1 MAFHQKDKKN
11 FYGLIKG
18 IFWGAL
24 LLSLAAIRFHQIQ
37 DVVGL
42 ILLALT
48 ALYFLGMAYK
58 RRLIEEEVKK
68 RTEELE
74 KINIVL
80 YKEVQERK
88 KIEQESLK
96 KQNDLQQRHE
106 AIEYL
111 TKLNV
116 SDLRYAINEV
126 VLRTASV
133 MQLERVSVWFYE
145 KKTQHPV
152 LICRGLYSKISH
164 SFDPLIFDLS
174 VFPYYFK
181 YLSTHSH
188 LTLPSTEDPLLNEE
202 LSSYLAT
209 FKICSKL
216 DIPIVFEGNL
226 LGVLCFEETKHPRM
240 WELEDRHFGQSI
252 ADIIATMI
260 EQSARRKA
268 EKALQESEERFRF
281 VTQKAIDAI
290 VAIDQKGEIISWN
303 LGAERMF
310 GYKEEEVEGK
320 SLYLILPHGLLFQD
334 EIASK
339 PVELEG
345 MHAKGR
351 LFPVEVSCS
360 RWTRKDQP
368 YDTIILRD
376 ITERKENEKRLIKAM
391 KAAKAANEAKSEFL
405 AIISHELRTPLNS
418 IIGFNQCL
426 LMGMDGEVNENQKSS
441 LKKIE
446 KCSAHLLSLIDDILN
461 LAKIEANKM
470 ELELIPQN
478 IIDIISSC
486 VEEVQATAQKKG
498 LKIVFDPSSKS
509 CILAIDKMKI
519 KQVLFNLLSNAVK
532 FTEKGQIRVSV
543 ENAKDCLTVNVE
555 DTGIGLKPEEIGKLF
570 HPFSQAD
577 SSITRKYGGTGL
589 GLAISKKIIDLHG
602 GSIHV
607 KTEKNVGSTF
617 SFTLPKNI

>member
-1 MAFHQKDKKN
+1 MTFNQKQTRN
-11 FYGLIKG
+11 FYGLLKG

-24 LLSLAAIRFHQIQ
+24 LLCLAAIRFHQMQ

-42 ILLALT
+42 IILAFIT
-48 ALYFLGMAYK
+48 LYFLGMAYK
-58 RRLIEEEVKK
+58 RNLVEEEVKK

-74 KINIVL
+74 KMNIVL
-80 YKEVQERK
+80 YKEIQERK
-88 KIEQESLK
+88 KIEKENLK
-96 KQNDLQQRHE
+96 KQFDLQQRHE
-106 AIEYL
+106 AIDYL

-145 KKTQHPV
+145 KKTHSPILV
-152 LICRGLYSKISH
+152 CRGLYSKTTH

-174 VFPYYFK
+174 AFPYYFK

-188 LTLPSTEDPLLNEE
+188 LTLPSTEDSFLNEE

-226 LGVLCFEETKHPRM
+226 LGVLCCEDTKHPRI

-268 EKALQESEERFRF
+268 EKALQESEERLRF

-334 EIASK
+334 EIAAK
-339 PVELEG
+339 PIELEG
-345 MHAKGR
+345 MHANGR

-360 RWTRKDQP
+360 RWTRKDLP
-368 YDTIILRD
+368 YDTMIIRD

-426 LMGMDGEVNENQKSS
+426 LMGMDGEVNENQTSS

-446 KCSAHLLSLIDDILN
+446 KCSFHLLSLIDDILN

-478 IIDIISSC
+478 IIEIISSC
-486 VEEVQATAQKKG
+486 VEEVQATAQKKN
-498 LKIVFDPSSKS
+498 LQIVFVPSFTS

-519 KQVLFNLLSNAVK
+519 KQVLFNLLSNAIK
-532 FTEKGQIRVSV
+532 FTEKGQITVSV
-543 ENAKDCLTVNVE
+543 KSDADFLTVEVQ
-555 DTGIGLKPEEIGKLF
+555 DTGIGLKPEELGKLF

-602 GSIHV
+602 GTIQV
-607 KTEKNVGSTF
+607 KTEKNRGSTF
-617 SFTLPKNI
+617 SFNLPKNI